1 MKVIWSASAKRNF
14 RRTIDYLMEEW
25 TEKEAKNFTSKI
37 DKLVQNIKSN
47 ISFCPPSKINRLRK
61 CLIDKNNSL
70 IYLFENEAIYIVT
83 IIDNRSAHPY

>member
-25 TEKEAKNFTSKI
+25 TEKEAKNFTFKI

-47 ISFCPPSKINRLRK
+47 ISFVRLQRSIV
-61 CLIDKNNSL
+61 L
-70 IYLFENEAIYIVT
+70 ENV
-83 IIDNRSAHPY
+83 